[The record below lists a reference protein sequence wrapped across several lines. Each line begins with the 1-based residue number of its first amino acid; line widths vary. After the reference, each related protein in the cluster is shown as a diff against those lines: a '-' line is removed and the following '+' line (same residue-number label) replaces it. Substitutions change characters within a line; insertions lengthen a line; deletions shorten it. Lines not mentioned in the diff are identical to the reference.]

1 MAFFARHNFFR
12 GTLILIAGFRMVLLT
27 DRLNA
32 APSDP
37 PKSKEPVGLVWF
49 VGTVEKVVAGIPTID
64 LGEVHTLRNGSTVA
78 VVRYRDSQFSP
89 LGVLEVEFSHPTW
102 CQMEQSK
109 KFVPEAGDLVIF
121 VEAPGDLGSGDA
133 IRDAFIRHRIV
144 ANADR
149 NRYSTM
155 RDSIE
160 ANSLQEIIDTQ
171 RNWVEENS
179 RIAGIVRSPSVTRN
193 SLNRLRFFMNQ
204 IMAFQDYQDQGVNVA
219 QATSE
224 AWDEILSELRRRP
237 DSAETESPGVGADF
251 SESVITTEDSDAPD
265 RSLAVRHQVDESMI
279 QRSPEE
285 RNIVAAIC
293 TKLLQTKTTNER
305 QWMSGQLDKSQF
317 PFLSDQ
323 EQILI
328 DMESIMRRVRKTE

>member
-1 MAFFARHNFFR
+1 MAFFARHNSFR
-12 GTLILIAGFRMVLLT
+12 GTMILVAGFEMILLT

-32 APSDP
+32 APPEPQKSD
-37 PKSKEPVGLVWF
+37 EPAGLVWF
-49 VGTVEKVVAGIPTID
+49 FGTVEQVVDGVPTID

-78 VVRYRDSQFSP
+78 AVRYRDSHFSP
-89 LGVLEVEFSHPTW
+89 LGVLEVGFSHPTW
-102 CQMEQSK
+102 CQMEQSE
-109 KFVPEAGDLVIF
+109 KFAPEVGDLVMF
-121 VEAPGDLGSGDA
+121 VEAPRDLGSGAA

-144 ANADR
+144 ANANR
-149 NRYSTM
+149 NRYSTI
-155 RDSIE
+155 RDSSE
-160 ANSLQEIIDTQ
+160 ANTLQEIIDTQ
-171 RNWVEENS
+171 RNWIEENS
-179 RIAGIVRSPSVTRN
+179 RVAGIVRSPSVTRN

-204 IMAFQDYQDQGVNVA
+204 IMVFQDYQDQGVNVA

-224 AWDEILSELRRRP
+224 AWNDILSELRHRR
-237 DSAETESPGVGADF
+237 DSAETELPEVGADS
-251 SESVITTEDSDAPD
+251 SESAITTENSVAPD
-265 RSLAVRHQVDESMI
+265 RSLAVRHQVDESMM